1 MDNQDLLIEIGTEE
15 LPPKALFSL
24 SKSFQQEIEK
34 GLKKH
39 NLAFVQ
45 GATYATPRRL
55 AVLVKDLQAMQDD
68 VDH

>member
-1 MDNQDLLIEIGTEE
+1 MNYQDLLIEIGTEE

-39 NLAFVQ
+39 NLALFK
-45 GATYATPRRL
+45 
-55 AVLVKDLQAMQDD
+55 VLPMQHPDD
-68 VDH
+68 WLCWLKTFKPCRMM